1 MKSLKNISKK
11 VANST
16 LNGPLNGKVTKES
29 ARLKAYAERH
39 HLPLAANPNTRREGG
54 IFARNQG
61 LRKSGNRSSA

>member
-1 MKSLKNISKK
+1 MKNFKIISKK

-16 LNGPLNGKVTKES
+16 INGKPTKES

-39 HLPLAANPNTRREGG
+39 HIPLAQNPTTRREGG

-61 LRKSGNRSSA
+61 VRKSGTRSTA